1 MPQITHKNST
11 FKTHLILPN
20 TPPTIK
26 QTSKQASQTK
36 TKTKTKGK
44 KKKSNKQIPIF
55 HMAKSKSPA
64 SKPFT
69 SAMTTRLQPPNIQET
84 EPLTPAPSAKGITSN
99 ERARYNH
106 LRGTIFCF
114 THSLAEIL
122 NSWNDGVKPRLFH
135 EKLHTI
141 RVEVA
146 DIAGLAMLENASFR
160 ELCGRLEEC
169 LNRLE
174 ALNDV
179 VRENLPCGWEGV

>member
-1 MPQITHKNST
+1 
-11 FKTHLILPN
+11 
-20 TPPTIK
+20 
-26 QTSKQASQTK
+26 
-36 TKTKTKGK
+36 
-44 KKKSNKQIPIF
+44 
-55 HMAKSKSPA
+55 MANSKSPT
-64 SKPFT
+64 SHPFT
-69 SAMTTRLQPPNIQET
+69 NTMTTKLQPRNIQET
-84 EPLTPAPSAKGITSN
+84 EPLTPAAPSSAKGITSN

-160 ELCGRLEEC
+160 ELCGRLEDC

-179 VRENLPCGWEGV
+179 VRENLPCGWGGV